1 MIRIEDNLYNSSFPQ
16 QKWQHDC
23 VNYIIGEGNVVSG
36 GQNKTRYGE
45 MQTYYNLYNSIFDEK
60 DFKRITNPFKV
71 EDGFPVTPQ
80 DFNIIRPK
88 IDLLIGEE
96 TKRPLNFKVVRTS
109 QEAVSELQEKGKEML
124 LNYIM
129 ASITARMSEEEAAQY
144 QQQLDNGEIM
154 PPEEIG
160 KYLDKSYKDVI
171 ENTAYHTLTYLREKL
186 NFDNEFIKGWKDALI
201 AGTEIYYIG
210 VLNSEPYLERVNP
223 LYFSYDKSPDLEF
236 IEDGTWCC
244 RRMRM
249 PYTEIYDR
257 YYDKLSEKDLNKLE
271 EMMTGRPSNDIGDKG
286 PIDDVN
292 HISMRIYDN
301 PMYDQNTRYNINV
314 WHCCWKSFKKIY
326 YVTYLDETGTP
337 QVEIANED
345 Y

>member
-1 MIRIEDNLYNSSFPQ
+1 
-16 QKWQHDC
+16 
-23 VNYIIGEGNVVSG
+23 
-36 GQNKTRYGE
+36 

-154 PPEEIG
+154 PPEEILFT
-160 KYLDKSYKDVI
+160 K
-171 ENTAYHTLTYLREKL
+171 
-186 NFDNEFIKGWKDALI
+186 IKK
-201 AGTEIYYIG
+201 T
-210 VLNSEPYLERVNP
+210 
-223 LYFSYDKSPDLEF
+223 
-236 IEDGTWCC
+236 
-244 RRMRM
+244 
-249 PYTEIYDR
+249 
-257 YYDKLSEKDLNKLE
+257 
-271 EMMTGRPSNDIGDKG
+271 
-286 PIDDVN
+286 
-292 HISMRIYDN
+292 
-301 PMYDQNTRYNINV
+301 
-314 WHCCWKSFKKIY
+314 
-326 YVTYLDETGTP
+326 
-337 QVEIANED
+337 
-345 Y
+345 